1 MNQNSLSTLLK
12 VSAVLWIIWGLVHIF
27 AGIMTMKGYLTG
39 DISASVS
46 GIADAIDPASL
57 QMDYPNAA
65 GAILAQHGF
74 NLFWIGIVTFICAFY
89 IWRKNTNAIFLAA
102 ITGGLADIG
111 YFLFMDLGG
120 YVHFVPGTVM
130 TIFSAAAIIL
140 SFYAYF
146 KGNKLQAS

>member
-1 MNQNSLSTLLK
+1 MKNNALLFK
-12 VSAVLWIIWGLVHIF
+12 SAAVLWVIWGLVHVL
-27 AGIMTMKGYLTG
+27 AGVLTMQKILAG

-46 GIADAIDPASL
+46 GIADAIDPITA

-65 GAILAQHGF
+65 GAIIGQHGF

-89 IWRKNTNAIFLAA
+89 VWKGNKNAIFLAA
-102 ITGGLADIG
+102 ITGGLADLG

-120 YVHFVPGTVM
+120 YVNFVPGTVM
-130 TIFSAAAIIL
+130 TIVSASAILL

-146 KGNKLQAS
+146 NNRDTV